1 MTNIRK
7 ILQRGMEVGL
17 IDLGDFADITVDSK
31 NKTHEVIRFRDEYVT
46 VKSLSSG
53 AITTFF
59 DFDLHYIAPSIHSDY
74 HPHTLKVR
82 LTLLEI
88 SSRAFDEYRSTKNN
102 EDISMEEACRK
113 LTRNVILAQEKY
125 TDPSDERYIGKKA
138 YNYGYLFIVVKD
150 INGKKVITFIKN
162 DKKDN
167 NTEQLDND
175 TNNNRT
181 KQRKF
186 SKDQRMYVQLNE
198 RLGIKDDHE
207 VVVNVKPEVEVVYK
221 AAPVKE
227 EKDSLFKKFV
237 KLFK

>member
-1 MTNIRK
+1 MTDIK
-7 ILQRGMEVGL
+7 KVLQRGQQVGI

-31 NKTHEVIRFRDEYVT
+31 NKTHEVIRFRDEYIT

-59 DFDLHYIAPSIHSDY
+59 DFDLHYIAPSPQSD
-74 HPHTLKVR
+74 HHMHTMKVR

-88 SSRAFDEYRSTKNN
+88 SSRAFDEYRSTKKN
-102 EDISMEEACRK
+102 EDISMEDACKK

-138 YNYGYLFIVVKD
+138 YNYGYLFIVVKN

-162 DKKDN
+162 DKKENDK
-167 NTEQLDND
+167 EQLDKDKNE
-175 TNNNRT
+175 NSV
-181 KQRKF
+181 KQRNF
-186 SKDQRMYVQLNE
+186 SKNQRMYVQLNE

-207 VVVNVKPEVEVVYK
+207 VVKPEVEVVHK
-221 AAPVKE
+221 SAPVKE
-227 EKDSLFKKFV
+227 EKVGLFKKFV